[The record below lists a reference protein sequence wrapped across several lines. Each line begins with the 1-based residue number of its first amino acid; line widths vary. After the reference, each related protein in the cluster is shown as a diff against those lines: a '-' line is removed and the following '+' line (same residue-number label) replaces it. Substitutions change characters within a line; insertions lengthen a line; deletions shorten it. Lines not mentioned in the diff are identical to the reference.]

1 MANIV
6 IVTLTK
12 KWPDAES
19 YTQHYEEIGGGLAPV
34 VDHITENY
42 THTGKMLERVFTE
55 DPEALTR
62 TTRTTFSNDDARKEY
77 TADPVVAERT
87 LVMKQYAKSKG
98 VKAEWICREM
108 DGGETVR
115 QWEGDWLEGVE

>member
-1 MANIV
+1 MADIV

-19 YTQHYEEIGGGLAPV
+19 YTQQYEEIGGGLAPV
-34 VDHITENY
+34 VDHITESY
-42 THTGKMLERVFTE
+42 TRTGKILDRLFTE
-55 DPEALTR
+55 DPETLTR
-62 TTRTTFSNDDARKEY
+62 TVRTIFSDDNARKEY

-98 VKAEWICREM
+98 VTAKWICCEM
-108 DGGETVR
+108 DGNTNIR

>member
-1 MANIV
+1 MADIV

-19 YTQHYEEIGGGLAPV
+19 YTQQYEEIGGGLAPV
-34 VDHITENY
+34 VDHITESY
-42 THTGKMLERVFTE
+42 TRTGKILDRLFTA
-55 DPEALTR
+55 DPETLTR
-62 TTRTTFSNDDARKEY
+62 TVRTIFSDDNARKEY

-98 VKAEWICREM
+98 VTAKWICCEM
-108 DGGETVR
+108 DGGKTVR

>member
-6 IVTLTK
+6 IVTLIK

-19 YTQHYEEIGGGLAPV
+19 YTKQYDEIGGALAPV

-42 THTGKMLERVFTE
+42 TNTGKMISRQFTE
-55 DPEALTR
+55 DPTTLTR
-62 TTRTTFSNDDARKEY
+62 ITKTVFFSDDARKEY

-87 LVMKQYAKSKG
+87 LVMKQHAKSKG
-98 VKAEWICREM
+98 VLAKWICREM
-108 DGGETVR
+108 NGEEIVR